1 MKNITEIRPVK
12 DLRLT
17 YFIYG
22 AFFLFNPFVTV
33 VDALPDFI
41 GALFFILALY
51 KIRDLSDHLNSSRTN
66 FIRFFWVSASR
77 IPAFF
82 LMFWVSHN
90 FSAERSIMLVFT
102 FCYAVAETIMLAIS
116 FNQLFNGLIYI
127 GERNDGSAVFHTVK
141 TVKKDG
147 YYEFAKEEAKDNY
160 NREST
165 RKKRRPQRPPMS
177 VSAVKTLSIV
187 TFLLLRALSVLPEL
201 VYIADNGDVLSA
213 TQKVAPI
220 HFKGIFT
227 VLAFI
232 PALALGIIW
241 LKRFTQ
247 YMRGVCADNA
257 FCTNL
262 LRVYNERMPRDSKVH
277 DYRRFS
283 RFCVFAVA
291 CVILAL
297 DFFVDDVNA
306 VPDFFASALMLSGV
320 LYYNSRIRRV
330 PAFAIFATGAA
341 VLLDIFSIITFSSFT
356 SDFIFS
362 DVWRVDEATS
372 AYILYIAADSLAT
385 AALTF
390 SAVFL
395 AVNAFNYVKSEML
408 NGEHAGASPRIKN
421 EIRDL
426 KRKSVIASAFTVVS
440 AVSNVFYRLALADTE
455 SIAVTD
461 QRFTDSTHLYIP
473 KLEIYWM
480 VDFAISLI
488 LIAAAFA
495 FVEKL
500 KDCLKYKYMIED

>member
-51 KIRDLSDHLNSSRTN
+51 KIRDLSDHLNSARTN

-127 GERNDGSAVFHTVK
+127 GERNDGSAVFYTVK

-160 NREST
+160 NRESI
-165 RKKRRPQRPPMS
+165 RKERRPQRPPMS
-177 VSAVKTLSIV
+177 VPAVKTLSIV

-257 FCTNL
+257 FFANI
-262 LRVYNERMPRDSKVH
+262 LRVYNERMPSDSCCI
-277 DYRRFS
+277 R
-283 RFCVFAVA
+283 
-291 CVILAL
+291 
-297 DFFVDDVNA
+297 
-306 VPDFFASALMLSGV
+306 
-320 LYYNSRIRRV
+320 NSR
-330 PAFAIFATGAA
+330 A
-341 VLLDIFSIITFSSFT
+341 
-356 SDFIFS
+356 
-362 DVWRVDEATS
+362 
-372 AYILYIAADSLAT
+372 
-385 AALTF
+385 
-390 SAVFL
+390 
-395 AVNAFNYVKSEML
+395 
-408 NGEHAGASPRIKN
+408 
-421 EIRDL
+421 
-426 KRKSVIASAFTVVS
+426 
-440 AVSNVFYRLALADTE
+440 
-455 SIAVTD
+455 
-461 QRFTDSTHLYIP
+461 
-473 KLEIYWM
+473 
-480 VDFAISLI
+480 
-488 LIAAAFA
+488 
-495 FVEKL
+495 
-500 KDCLKYKYMIED
+500 